1 MTTLPSGLPVDDFS
15 AEIRPQDDLFL
26 HVHAKWLER
35 TEIPNDKARW
45 GAFAVLAEQAEEAV
59 REIVI
64 EMQQA
69 EPGTDARKVGDLYA
83 SFLDEAAADAKG
95 IDPIRPL
102 LERVDA
108 VDSVDGLLELMGDLE
123 AIGGPGL
130 VGVWVDTDP
139 GDPGRYLVHLNQGGL
154 GLPDESYYRED
165 AFAEVRTAYLEHL
178 QTMFGHLGDA
188 EERAHAEATLVFA
201 LETEIATH
209 HWDRVTSRDDEKT
222 YNLQRPAERYPR
234 LHTWLRAVHAPE
246 GTFDEAVVRQPS
258 YFDGVSAMLVDERL
272 DEWKAW
278 LRLGVL
284 RSFASYLTTGIS
296 KDQFDFYGTVLTGA
310 PEQRERWKRGVSLVE
325 GMLGDAI
332 GRIYVDRHF
341 PPEAKAAMDELI
353 AHLVDAYRASIAQL
367 EWMGEETRG
376 RALEKLEK
384 FTPKI
389 GYPVRWRDYGSLEI
403 GADLVANVQAATRF
417 EHDRELAKIGKPIDR
432 DEWFM
437 NPQTVNAYYNP
448 GFNEIVFPAAILQP
462 PFFDVTRDA
471 AANFGAI
478 GAVIGHEIGHG
489 FDDQGSKFDGDGRL
503 HDWWTDEDRT
513 AFDARTS
520 ALIAQ
525 YDALEPVAAPGHKV
539 NGALT
544 IGENIGDLGGLGI
557 AWKAYVASL
566 GGAEPPELDG
576 YTGAQRFFLSWSY
589 AWQLKIRQEE
599 AVRLVSMDPHS
610 PNEHRTNQVVK
621 NLDAFV
627 EAFGVRPGDALWLD
641 PEARVTIW

>member
-15 AEIRPQDDLFL
+15 DDIRPQDDLFM
-26 HVHAKWLER
+26 HVHRNWLER
-35 TEIPNDKARW
+35 TEIPRDKARW
-45 GAFAVLAEQAEEAV
+45 GSFAVLAEAADEAV

-64 EMQQA
+64 EMQEA
-69 EPGTDARKVGDLYA
+69 VPGTDARKVGDLYA
-83 SFLDEAAADAKG
+83 SFLDEAAADEKG

-108 VDSVDGLLELMGDLE
+108 IESIDDLLALLGELE
-123 AIGGPGL
+123 SIGGPGFI
-130 VGVWVDTDP
+130 GQWVDTDP
-139 GDPGRYLVHLNQGGL
+139 GDPSRYLVHMSQGGL

-165 AFAEVRTAYLEHL
+165 AFAEVREAYLAHL
-178 QTMFGHLGDA
+178 TTMFGHLGAENPDGDA
-188 EERAHAEATLVFA
+188 ACVFA
-201 LETEIATH
+201 LETELATH

-222 YNLQRPAERYPR
+222 YNLQQPTERYPR
-234 LHTWLRAVHAPE
+234 LRPWLRAIHAPE

-258 YFDGVSAMLVDERL
+258 YFEGLETMLVDHRL
-272 DEWKAW
+272 GEWASW
-278 LRLGVL
+278 LRIGIL
-284 RSFASYLTTGIS
+284 RAYAGYLTTRIS
-296 KDQFDFYGTVLTGA
+296 RDQFDFYGTVLTGA
-310 PEQRERWKRGVSLVE
+310 PEQRERWKRGVALVE

-332 GRIYVDRHF
+332 GRIYVERHF
-341 PPEAKAAMDELI
+341 PPEAKAAMDVLI
-353 AHLVDAYRASIAQL
+353 EHLVGAYRASIAQL
-367 EWMGEETRG
+367 EWMGEETRR
-376 RALEKLEK
+376 RALEKLDK

-389 GYPVRWRDYGSLEI
+389 GYPVKWRDYLALEI
-403 GADLVANVQAATRF
+403 GHDLVSNVQAATRF
-417 EHDRELAKIGKPIDR
+417 EHDRELAKIGRPIDR

-462 PFFDVTRDA
+462 PFFDAGRDA

-489 FDDQGSKFDGDGRL
+489 FDDQGSKYDGDGRL
-503 HDWWTDEDRT
+503 TDWWTDDDRK
-513 AFDARTS
+513 AFELRTS
-520 ALIAQ
+520 SLIAQ
-525 YDALEPVAAPGHKV
+525 YDALTPNDAPGHKV

-557 AWKAYVASL
+557 AWKAYVASV
-566 GGAEPPELDG
+566 GGESPPEIDG
-576 YTGAQRFFLSWSY
+576 LTGPQRFFLAWAY
-589 AWQLKIRQEE
+589 AWQIKIRPEE
-599 AVRLVSMDPHS
+599 AVRLVSIDPHS

-627 EAFGVRPGDALWLD
+627 EAFDVRPGDGLWLD

>member
-15 AEIRPQDDLFL
+15 DAVRPQDDLFM
-26 HVHAKWLER
+26 HVHERWLER

-45 GAFAVLAEQAEEAV
+45 GAFAVLAEEAEAAV

-64 EMQQA
+64 EMQEA

-83 SFLDEAAADAKG
+83 SFLDEEAADAKG
-95 IDPIRPL
+95 IEPIRPL
-102 LERVDA
+102 LERAEA
-108 VDSVDGLLELMGDLE
+108 VGSIDELLALLGDLE
-123 AIGGPGL
+123 SIGGPGFT
-130 VGVWVDTDP
+130 GVWVDTDP
-139 GDPGRYLVHLNQGGL
+139 GDPTRYLVHMNQGGL
-154 GLPDESYYRED
+154 GMPDESYYRED
-165 AFAEVRTAYLEHL
+165 AFAEVREAYLAHL
-178 QTMFGHLGDA
+178 ATMFGHLGAAQPDA
-188 EERAHAEATLVFA
+188 DAAAVFA
-201 LETEIATH
+201 LETELATH
-209 HWDRVTSRDDEKT
+209 HWDRVASRDDEKT

-234 LHTWLRAVHAPE
+234 LRTWLSAIHAPE
-246 GTFDEAVVRQPS
+246 GTFAEAVVRQPS
-258 YFDGVSAMLVDERL
+258 FFEGLESMLVDERL
-272 DEWKAW
+272 PEWRTW
-278 LRLGVL
+278 LRMGIL

-296 KDQFDFYGTVLTGA
+296 KDQFDFYGRVLTGT
-310 PEQRERWKRGVSLVE
+310 PEQRERWKRGISLVE

-332 GRIYVDRHF
+332 GRIYVERHF
-341 PPEAKAAMDELI
+341 PPEAKAAMDVLI
-353 AHLVDAYRASIAQL
+353 EHLVEAYRASIERL
-367 EWMGEETRG
+367 EWMGPETRR
-376 RALEKLEK
+376 RAIEKLER

-389 GYPVRWRDYGSLEI
+389 GYPKQWRDYSSLEI
-403 GADLVANVQAATRF
+403 GDDLVQNVQAATRF

-462 PFFDVTRDA
+462 PFFDAGRDA
-471 AANFGAI
+471 AANYGAI

-489 FDDQGSKFDGDGRL
+489 FDDQGSKYDGDGRL
-503 HDWWTDEDRT
+503 VDWWTDGDRA
-513 AFDARTS
+513 AFELRTS
-520 ALIAQ
+520 SLIAQ

-566 GGAEPPELDG
+566 EGEEPPVIDG
-576 YTGAQRFFLSWSY
+576 LTGAQRFFLAWAQ
-589 AWQLKIRQEE
+589 AWQIKIRPEE
-599 AVRLVSMDPHS
+599 AVRLVSIDPHS

-627 EAFGVRPGDALWLD
+627 EAFDVRPGDGLWLD